1 MIFRVLERE
10 RFLLCCSF
18 CKMGQ
23 AYWQKEEI
31 L

>member
-10 RFLLCCSF
+10 RFLLCCVFSGKAQL
-18 CKMGQ
+18 C
-23 AYWQKEEI
+23 WQKEES